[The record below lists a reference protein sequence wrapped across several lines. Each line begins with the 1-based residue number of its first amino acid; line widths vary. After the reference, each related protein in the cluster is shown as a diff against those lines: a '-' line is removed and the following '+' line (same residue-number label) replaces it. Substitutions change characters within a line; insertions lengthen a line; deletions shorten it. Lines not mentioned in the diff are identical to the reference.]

1 MSSTI
6 VLILAMNIIAV
17 NSKDSTS
24 NKMLLQC
31 KQLKAHPCNL
41 CNTVCFHLCIFQGLF
56 WSVGGA
62 ALLLRKAKPRNR
74 RANLFLNILMI
85 SEE

>member
-17 NSKDSTS
+17 NSKDST

-31 KQLKAHPCNL
+31 KQLKTHPCNL